1 VDTKLEKQIAS
12 TLFHCIKCGKIWGEG
27 VDIGS
32 SGVCPQCFVLWAES
46 KKECFGSENCL
57 DLEKSLDCVY
67 YKYCYS
73 HYLEVIKN
81 A

>member
-32 SGVCPQCFVLWAES
+32 SGICADCLAEWAKTKKDCYGASHQCTELCNF
-46 KKECFGSENCL
+46 
-57 DLEKSLDCVY
+57 
-67 YKYCYS
+67 
-73 HYLEVIKN
+73 IKHCKDF
-81 A
+81 ADGIK